1 MINSPNKLGTFNFI
15 LQQAP
20 RQHYIYMKI
29 FITKR
34 IPQKGIDLLT
44 TAGHEVAIHDSA
56 TPLSPTELIQA
67 GQQAD
72 YVLNGGMQKFDE
84 EFFQNCPNLKALSL
98 MSVGYDNV
106 DIPAATKF
114 GIPVSNTPGV
124 LSGATADVAF
134 LLMLAVSRK
143 AFFNHKQIL
152 QGQWKGFDPTA
163 HLGIELNNKTLGI
176 YGLGRIGLEF
186 ARKARAAYNMEIIYY
201 NRGRNLEAERILGAR
216 YVNFDDLLTQS
227 DVLSIHAALTAET
240 SNRFNRDTFK
250 RMKNSAILVNTARG
264 GLVQEEDLAN
274 ALRTG
279 ELWGAGLDVTNPEPM
294 AADNPLLNLENVC
307 ILPHIGS
314 ATVETRDNMALMAA
328 SNLLAAIKGEKMPQ
342 TINPEAYT

>member
-1 MINSPNKLGTFNFI
+1 
-15 LQQAP
+15 
-20 RQHYIYMKI
+20 MKI
-29 FITKR
+29 FIKKK
-34 IPQKGIDLLT
+34 IPQKGIDLLR
-44 TAGHEVAIHDSA
+44 ASGHEVTVHESIN
-56 TPLSPTELIQA
+56 PLSPAELIQA

-72 YVLNGGMQKFDE
+72 YILNGGMQKFDAD
-84 EFFQNCPNLKALSL
+84 FFKNCPNLKALSL

-106 DIPAATKF
+106 DISAATQY

-176 YGLGRIGLEF
+176 YGLGRIGFEF

-201 NRGRNLEAERILGAR
+201 NRGRNLEAEQTLGAR
-216 YVNFDDLLTQS
+216 YVNFDNLLTQS

-240 SNRFNRDTFK
+240 ANRFNQDTFK
-250 RMKNSAILVNTARG
+250 RMKNTSILINTARG
-264 GLVQEEDLAN
+264 GLVKQEDLAK
-274 ALRTG
+274 ALREG

-294 AADNPLLNLENVC
+294 TPDDPLLNLENVC

-342 TINPEAYT
+342 TINPEVYL